1 MSFKAPAWARPSDIV
16 DLLRLSVPIAISRM
30 SVMLMSVTDAVV
42 LGQFAPGQLPYVL
55 NSWLPIGVSIGLGLG
70 LLLGTQVLTAELGGV
85 LRENESGRIF
95 RRGLWFAIALGAVL
109 TLIIYLGAEALFRWL
124 FIDMAPDM
132 DGLSDADPVVVAER
146 TSSVTR
152 IISLGLIGFMLS
164 SLCSYY
170 LEALRRP
177 LLVTCVMYFGVVVN
191 LIIDLAL
198 VAGWW
203 GIAPMG
209 AEGVAWATTGS
220 RWALTLVMLLLCAV
234 LTPAFRASPQ
244 GPVNEWKRQLSVGV
258 GTAISNVAEW
268 GGFNA
273 TFIIA
278 TWISLV
284 ANTVYG
290 YTFQIIG
297 VAFMFYL
304 GIATATSVRVAE
316 AYGRGNADEVRD
328 AGRLGVAATL
338 LTGLSMG
345 CLFMLFGDGL
355 ARLLVKGDAVM
366 DGVHL
371 ATAITSML
379 LLAAFVTVFD
389 GLQAIASFAMRA
401 QEIVW
406 LPSLVHIASF
416 FVLMI
421 PACYWFGITQ
431 GYGAKGMMMG
441 AALSCAVAGISQW
454 ILLEVL
460 PRRAKRATGPESHVG

>member
-1 MSFKAPAWARPSDIV
+1 MAFKAPAWARPSDIA
-16 DLLRLSVPIAISRM
+16 DLLKLSVPIAISRM

-42 LGQFAPGQLPYVL
+42 LGQFAPGQLPFIL
-55 NSWLPIGVSIGLGLG
+55 NSWLPIGVSIGMGLG
-70 LLLGTQVLTAELGGV
+70 LLLGVQVLTAELSGTG
-85 LRENESGRIF
+85 RESESGRIF
-95 RRGLWFAIALGAVL
+95 RRGFWIAIVLGTCL
-109 TLIIYLGAEALFRWL
+109 TGLIYFGAEPMFRWL
-124 FIDMAPDM
+124 FVDIAPTS
-132 DGLSDADPVVVAER
+132 DGLSTSDPVMVAER
-146 TSSVTR
+146 SSSVSR
-152 IISLGLIGFMLS
+152 IMSLGMIGFMLS
-164 SLCSYY
+164 SVCSYY

-177 LLVTCVMYFGVVVN
+177 LMVTVVMYFGVAIN
-191 LIIDLAL
+191 LVIDLAL

-203 GIAPMG
+203 GISPMG

-220 RWALTLVMLLLCAV
+220 RWALTLVMLALCA
-234 LTPAFRASPQ
+234 LFTPALTRSPKA
-244 GPVNEWKRQLSVGV
+244 PKNEARRQLAVGT

-278 TWISLV
+278 TWISLA

-290 YTFQIIG
+290 YTFQIVG

-316 AYGRGNADEVRD
+316 AYGRKNLIEVRD

-338 LTGLSMG
+338 IAGVILGG
-345 CLFMLFGDGL
+345 LFMAFGDTL
-355 ARLLVKGDAVM
+355 ARLLVSGDAVM

-371 ATAITSML
+371 ATAITSL
-379 LLAAFVTVFD
+379 LFLAALVTIFD

-421 PACYWFGITQ
+421 PACYWFGVTQ
-431 GYGAKGMMMG
+431 GYGAKGMMLG
-441 AALSCAVAGISQW
+441 AALSCAVAGVSQW
-454 ILLEVL
+454 ILLETL
-460 PRRAKRATGPESHVG
+460 PRLRQRRLKA